1 MCCSPALAAR
11 SRRQEQLPQ
20 PWFIPAWELGRGEPC
35 PGRPCQHTHSFFSSW
50 RLWDPPAAGQG
61 ASLRRRVQSQGE
73 GPRGGRA
80 WGGEPWALLGQDCC
94 RSVGRKHWGH
104 LCSMRSCQHT
114 VPLKIL
120 ALGGR
125 FLLSTQGRCL
135 VLQHHLG
142 GSSVPGATQ
151 YCFWGDHVLGLSRKG
166 CRHLP
171 LCFIFLHVDIS
182 HRKAKAT

>member
-1 MCCSPALAAR
+1 MLLSCPCTQEQEAGAAPPALVCPSMGA
-11 SRRQEQLPQ
+11 
-20 PWFIPAWELGRGEPC
+20 GEGGAM
-35 PGRPCQHTHSFFSSW
+35 PGRPCQHTHSFCSW

-61 ASLRRRVQSQGE
+61 ASLWCRVQSQGE

-80 WGGEPWALLGQDCC
+80 WGGERWALLGQDCC
-94 RSVGRKHWGH
+94 RSGGRKHWGH
-104 LCSMRSCQHT
+104 LCSKRSCQHT

-142 GSSVPGATQ
+142 GRSVPGAMQ
-151 YCFWGDHVLGLSRKG
+151 YCFWGDRVLGLSRRG
-166 CRHLP
+166 RRHLT
-171 LCFIFLHVDIS
+171 LCFIFLCVNIS
-182 HRKAKAT
+182 HRKAKVT